1 MNVIYITHHVS
12 RISKGAIRMK
22 RIITTFALVS
32 ITIISLF
39 LANQALLLAEP
50 SVTATETMLTANQLY
65 ESGQYGQSAQAY
77 QQLVDQGYAD
87 SALFYNLGNA
97 YYKQGDDGRAI
108 LNYRRAERLAP
119 RDLDI
124 EANLALAR
132 TQSVDQLEEGAS
144 QDGFFINMAHLTQGW
159 LALNEL
165 AMITLGLW
173 IVLAFL
179 VIAFGGAKRGS
190 GLREGLGYALVVAS
204 LALTV
209 GLVGLISRLHLENT
223 QTEAVVVAQEVDV
236 TSGPGSQYLTEFTLH
251 SGAEVS
257 LVETRGSWAR
267 LAVSSGELQ
276 GWVPASAV
284 EAVALS
290 R

>member
-1 MNVIYITHHVS
+1 
-12 RISKGAIRMK
+12 MK

-32 ITIISLF
+32 VTIIGLF

-65 ESGQYGQSAQAY
+65 ESGNYAQSAQAY

-97 YYKQGDDGRAI
+97 YFKQGDHGRAI

-124 EANLALAR
+124 KANLALAR
-132 TQSVDQLEEGAS
+132 TQSGDPLEEVANQG
-144 QDGFFINMAHLTQGW
+144 GFFSNLARFTQGW
-159 LALNEL
+159 LALNEW

-173 IVLAFL
+173 IGFAFL
-179 VIAFGGAKRGS
+179 VIAFGGTKRGS

-204 LALTV
+204 LTLTV

-223 QTEAVVVAQEVDV
+223 QTEAVVVAQKVNV
-236 TSGPGSQYLTEFTLH
+236 TSGPGSQYVTEFTLH
-251 SGAEVS
+251 NGAEVS
-257 LVETRGSWAR
+257 LVETRGSWGR
-267 LAVSSGELQ
+267 LVLSGDELQ
-276 GWVPASAV
+276 GWIPASAV